1 MNKTLNLDSGTIIE
15 NQEIAKDHFVMSVL
29 LTSHLDSA
37 LPGQFIMMRKQGVK
51 DPLLRRPLS
60 LYGFFQTEAGTVLE
74 FLYRVLGKGTLAL
87 SNLVA
92 GDTVD
97 ILGPLGKPFQVMQDR
112 PHIILLAGGIGAA
125 PLSYYLEYL
134 AKGWD
139 LYGEKSQQQT
149 GMRHITFYFG
159 AATASAL
166 VGLPKIQRFCSDV
179 RIATDDGSAGFAGT
193 ITELLHRDLTG
204 FNQEKISIYSCG
216 PTAMIKTLSQ
226 LMQSSSIP
234 CYVSMEERMACG
246 IGACLGCS
254 IKVQQDPVGW
264 AYCQVCTDGPVFN
277 IRDLLW
283 E

>member
-1 MNKTLNLDSGTIIE
+1 MTKTLNLDSGRIIE

-29 LTSHLDSA
+29 LTSPLDSA

-87 SNLVA
+87 SRLVA

-97 ILGPLGKPFQVMQDR
+97 ILGPLGKPFEVMQDR

-125 PLSYYLEYL
+125 PLSYFLEYL
-134 AKGWD
+134 AKGAD
-139 LYGEKSQQQT
+139 LHTENAKDRSGN
-149 GMRHITFYFG
+149 RHITFYFG

-166 VGLPKIQRFCSDV
+166 VGLSKIERFCSDL

-193 ITELLHRDLTG
+193 ITELLRQDLDK
-204 FNQEKISIYSCG
+204 FDQREISIYSCG

-226 LMQSSSIP
+226 LLQTSPIP
-234 CYVSMEERMACG
+234 CHVSMEERMACG

-254 IKVQQDPVGW
+254 IKVRDASSGW
-264 AYCQVCTDGPVFN
+264 AYCQVCMDGPVFD
-277 IRDLLW
+277 IKDLLW